1 MQHAVLLGRDSWMR
15 FNTRSYRSFPP
26 RPLDQRAFGE
36 LTLSHHAPTGAS
48 SFVSDLL
55 TSGGGFHLRYDGA
68 DCVTLSDEPQLLTV
82 NPLPRLITLENRKGS
97 TNGNAGFLSRLPQP
111 ATEHD
116 HSGASRF
123 TPVDD
128 EATYLFRACGLLTS
142 STSVPGMG
150 LGGLVPQP
158 DSAVL
163 GGLPLTATAFC
174 DFPAHGPRMRV
185 DDLSAP
191 TGRFA
196 ARVSAFVVRPPR
208 PRAFLACHR
217 RHFHSGFRGALQ
229 GYSTKIIPAGPYATI
244 GEISGTAAYGPHLR
258 TEEQT
263 LRPLPSS
270 LLLNMVSDPAGFSGR
285 FSLGSTLRRSSRALG
300 CLWLLPRA
308 HLEPQRLS

>member
-196 ARVSAFVVRPPR
+196 ARVSAFVGTGDDRLGRAPFWPATDATSTPVFAVPSGVTPPKLS
-208 PRAFLACHR
+208 PRAPTPPSEKSVALPPTGRISAPKNRRCGRCRAAC
-217 RHFHSGFRGALQ
+217 
-229 GYSTKIIPAGPYATI
+229 
-244 GEISGTAAYGPHLR
+244 
-258 TEEQT
+258 
-263 LRPLPSS
+263 
-270 LLLNMVSDPAGFSGR
+270 
-285 FSLGSTLRRSSRALG
+285 
-300 CLWLLPRA
+300 C
-308 HLEPQRLS
+308 